1 VKRLNVIVELNDGTE
16 LKARTAMA
24 DYLRYEETAKR
35 QKPPWGSVGDSP
47 SHWEAFVSWSAL
59 KRTGQYDG
67 GWEQFKLDAV
77 AVDATPEEV
86 DPTTGEAGD
95 GSS

>member
-1 VKRLNVIVELNDGTE
+1 MKRLNVIVELNDGTE
-16 LKARTAMA
+16 LKTRTAMA

-67 GWEQFKLDAV
+67 SWEQFKLDA
-77 AVDATPEEV
+77 ALVDATPEEV
-86 DPTTGEAGD
+86 DPTTAGAGD
-95 GSS
+95 GS